1 MIGRVLDERYEL
13 AEYIGGGG
21 MALVYR
27 AIDRRTGHSVAVK
40 ILRPEF
46 SKDQE
51 FLSRFEREATAASK
65 MSHHNI
71 VNLLDL
77 GQDKD
82 CRYLVMEYVR
92 GKTLKEVISQKG
104 ALPPDIATQIAIR
117 ILSALQH
124 AHKNGVIHRDIKPQN
139 ILVHSEGHIKV
150 ADFGIA
156 HVAGSHTISR
166 TDTVMGSVYYF
177 SPEQASGDD
186 VTFASDIY
194 SVGVVLY
201 EMLSGTPP
209 FDGETPVAVALQHIK
224 AKPRS
229 LREIN
234 PDITPALESV
244 VVKAMEKKPEMR
256 YQSAL
261 EMAQDLH
268 RALYDPEGDWLS
280 RLQDKPIPQIGE
292 NAHTAPVKPVLK
304 QKSNR
309 LAVTTGMI
317 VLSLVV
323 LFGLHIGGKYIFSLV
338 VNSTKAPY
346 LVGETEEE
354 ALKLIRRASLNY
366 EISRVSSDDKPIG
379 TVLLQSPEFDT
390 LMRSGDTMYLTIS
403 TGAELQAA
411 PRLIGMLMDEAREEA
426 ERYGFTVLALPR
438 RAVSTR
444 PWGTVLQQSPV
455 PDVTLTKGSIIQV
468 TLSGGCVTLPELAGK
483 TSGEAMLLIEQ
494 LGLNLVEIKEIVV
507 TDHTQFGRVAAQEYS
522 KDNVVYRVGEQVTQD
537 TQITLAVYVSPE
549 NVESTESTASVP
561 PKGGAR

>member
-13 AEYIGGGG
+13 VEYIGGGG

-40 ILRPEF
+40 VLRPEY

-51 FLSRFEREATAASK
+51 YLSRFEREATAASK

-92 GKTLKEVISQKG
+92 GKTLKDVISQKG

-156 HVAGSHTISR
+156 RVAGSNTISR
-166 TDTVMGSVYYF
+166 TDSVMGSVYYF
-177 SPEQASGDD
+177 SPEQASGED

-201 EMLSGTPP
+201 EMLTGAPP
-209 FDGETPVAVALQHIK
+209 FDGETPVAVALQHIN
-224 AKPRS
+224 AKPKP

-234 PDITPALESV
+234 PDITPALERV

-256 YQSAL
+256 YQSTL

-268 RALYDPEGDWLS
+268 RALYDPDGDWLN
-280 RLQDKPIPQIGE
+280 RLQDKPIPQISE
-292 NAHTAPVKPVLK
+292 NAHTAPVQVIKRRGDSRTAMIV
-304 QKSNR
+304 
-309 LAVTTGMI
+309 GMI
-317 VLSLVV
+317 VLSVAV
-323 LFGLHIGGKYIFSLV
+323 LLGLHVGGRYIYNVV

-346 LVGETEEE
+346 VIDEYEEE
-354 ALKLIRRASLNY
+354 AIKLIKRASLNY
-366 EISRVSSDDKPIG
+366 EISRVSNPDKPTG
-379 TVLLQSPEFDT
+379 TVILQSPEFDT
-390 LMRSGDTMYLTIS
+390 LMRRGDTIYLTIS
-403 TGAELQAA
+403 TGAEQQAA
-411 PRLIGMLMDEAREEA
+411 PKLIGMDVEAARAEG
-426 ERYGFTVLALPR
+426 ERYGFTVLALPK

-444 PWGTVLQQSPV
+444 PWGTVLTQSPESDALLSV
-455 PDVTLTKGSIIQV
+455 GSIIQV
-468 TLSGGCVTLPELAGK
+468 TLSGGCVTLPELTGK
-483 TSGEAMLLIEQ
+483 TSDEAMLMIEQ
-494 LGLNLVEIKEIVV
+494 LGLNLIEIKEIVV
-507 TDHTQFGRVAAQEYS
+507 SDSTQFGRVAAQEYT

-537 TQITLAVYVSPE
+537 TQVTLAVYVSQEDVTAP
-549 NVESTESTASVP
+549 ESTASVP
-561 PKGGAR
+561 PEGGT

>member
-13 AEYIGGGG
+13 VEFIGGGG

-27 AIDRRTGHSVAVK
+27 AVDRRTGHSVAVK

-92 GKTLKEVISQKG
+92 GKTLKEVIAQKG

-156 HVAGSHTISR
+156 HVAGSNTISR
-166 TDTVMGSVYYF
+166 ADSVMGSVYYF
-177 SPEQASGDD
+177 SPEQASGED

-201 EMLSGTPP
+201 EMLSGAPP

-224 AKPRS
+224 AKPRP

-234 PDITPALESV
+234 PEITPALDRV

-268 RALYDPEGDWLS
+268 RALYDPDGDWLN

-292 NAHTAPVKPVLK
+292 NANTMPVKTGRRRAD
-304 QKSNR
+304 NR
-309 LAVTTGMI
+309 LIMLLGMI
-317 VLSLVV
+317 ALSVAVLV
-323 LFGLHIGGKYIFSLV
+323 GLYLGGRYIYNVV
-338 VNSTKAPY
+338 VNAAKAPY
-346 LVGETEEE
+346 LIDETEEE
-354 ALKLIRRASLNY
+354 ALKLIRRASLEC
-366 EISRVSSDDKPIG
+366 EISRVSSADKPAG
-379 TVLLQSPEFDT
+379 TVILQSPEFDT
-390 LMRSGDTMYLTIS
+390 VMRRGDTVYLTIS
-403 TGAELQAA
+403 TGPEQQAA
-411 PRLIGMLMDEAREEA
+411 PKLIGKLVEEARSEA
-426 ERYGFTVLALPR
+426 ERYGFTVLALPK

-444 PWGTVLQQSPV
+444 PWGTVLTQSPES
-455 PDVTLTKGSIIQV
+455 DAMLTVGSIIQV
-468 TLSGGCVTLPELAGK
+468 TLSGGCVTLPELVGK
-483 TSGEAMLLIEQ
+483 TSDEAMLIIEQ
-494 LGLNLVEIKEIVV
+494 TGINLVEIKEIVV
-507 TDHTQFGRVAAQEYS
+507 TDSTQFGRVAAQEYT
-522 KDNVVYRVGEQVTQD
+522 KDGVVYRVGEQVTQD
-537 TQITLAVYVSPE
+537 TQVTLAVYVSSDNVAAPE
-549 NVESTESTASVP
+549 GTASASGE
-561 PKGGAR
+561 GGE